1 MTPDG
6 ELTQA
11 RLPWQEGI
19 ELRKHIRHTPKQVIS
34 GMNTIKCR
42 PGIIAQAIG
51 AQHRFFPLTYG
62 SQKCLWQ
69 TNFVLR
75 ESSGI
80 WLADTSRTT
89 VETFAEICLC
99 AF

>member
-51 AQHRFFPLTYG
+51 AQHRFFPLTYD
-62 SQKCLWQ
+62 SQSACG
-69 TNFVLR
+69 R
-75 ESSGI
+75 
-80 WLADTSRTT
+80 
-89 VETFAEICLC
+89 LC
-99 AF
+99 ALGKLCDLAS